1 MPEASDSPEGF
12 SFWRRFS
19 IMIALVISGELVFI
33 LPFVLVRI
41 FRPTY
46 LDVFGLTNAELG
58 TAFSLLGI
66 VAMIAYVPGGIIADR
81 FSARRLMSLALII
94 TGAGGLYLRTIPSIM
109 ELRLLYTFWGVSTM
123 LLFWAAMLRATRECG
138 GDRSQGRAFGFLD
151 GGRGLTAASFA
162 SGSVIIFSMLLPS
175 DAGLANLE
183 ERTAA
188 LKQIISIFT
197 HMVLLA
203 ALLVWV
209 LVPDRIAS
217 VADGL
222 NNRLSLEGIRKVLP
236 MPTLW
241 LLSLIVVSAYVGMKS
256 VAFFSQYASDVFGYD
271 DVAAAHLGTVS
282 FWVRP
287 FAAIG
292 AGFLG
297 DRFGNSRL
305 IVLSFIVVALGGLIF
320 ASNVLAAGIY
330 WSIVGTVI
338 FTSIGIY
345 ALRGIYF
352 SLFQEAKMPMV
363 YTGSAIGLISVIGYS
378 PDIFSAYVFGL
389 LIDSFPG
396 ALGYQYVF
404 GLVSVFALVGL
415 VATVCFQR
423 LVKSKLDRG
432 LS

>member
-1 MPEASDSPEGF
+1 
-12 SFWRRFS
+12 
-19 IMIALVISGELVFI
+19 
-33 LPFVLVRI
+33 
-41 FRPTY
+41 
-46 LDVFGLTNAELG
+46 
-58 TAFSLLGI
+58 
-66 VAMIAYVPGGIIADR
+66 
-81 FSARRLMSLALII
+81 
-94 TGAGGLYLRTIPSIM
+94 
-109 ELRLLYTFWGVSTM
+109 
-123 LLFWAAMLRATRECG
+123 
-138 GDRSQGRAFGFLD
+138 
-151 GGRGLTAASFA
+151 
-162 SGSVIIFSMLLPS
+162 
-175 DAGLANLE
+175 
-183 ERTAA
+183 
-188 LKQIISIFT
+188 
-197 HMVLLA
+197 
-203 ALLVWV
+203 
-209 LVPDRIAS
+209 
-217 VADGL
+217 
-222 NNRLSLEGIRKVLP
+222 

-320 ASNVLAAGIY
+320 ASNVLAVGIY

>member
-1 MPEASDSPEGF
+1 MLEASDSPGEF

-19 IMIALVISGELVFI
+19 IMVALVISGELIFI

-81 FSARRLMSLALII
+81 FTARRLMSLALVI
-94 TGAGGLYLRTIPSIM
+94 TASGGLYLRTIPGIV
-109 ELRLLYTFWGVSTM
+109 ELRILYTFWGVSTM

-138 GDRSQGRAFGFLD
+138 GRSSQGRAFGFLD

-162 SGSVIIFSMLLPS
+162 SGSVIIFSLLLPS
-175 DAGLANLE
+175 DAGLATLK

-188 LKQIISIFT
+188 LKQIITIFT
-197 HMVLLA
+197 LMVFLA
-203 ALLVWV
+203 ALLVWI

-217 VADGL
+217 DV
-222 NNRLSLEGIRKVLP
+222 NKSSNRLSLEGIRKILP

-292 AGFLG
+292 AGFMG
-297 DRFGNSRL
+297 DRFGNSRM
-305 IVLSFIVVALGGLIF
+305 IVLSFLVVILGGLIF
-320 ASNVLAAGIY
+320 AFNILEAGIY
-330 WSIVGTVI
+330 WTIVGTVV
-338 FTSIGIY
+338 FTNIGIY

-352 SLFQEAKMPMV
+352 SLFQEARMPMV

-389 LIDSFPG
+389 LIDSSPG

-404 GLVSVFALVGL
+404 GLVAVFALIGL
-415 VATVCFQR
+415 VATVYFQR
-423 LVKSKLDRG
+423 LVKSK
-432 LS
+432 